1 MKFYETEMDYRR
13 QFQYPPY
20 VFLVLITVTHPNLQ
34 QAATITQ
41 KIVQQVI
48 QYVNRQTT
56 ILGPSPSPIARIK
69 NRYRYQCIIK
79 YKHEPNIGQI
89 IAKVT
94 EPFQKVIQKDKGS
107 IVIDMQPYQLM

>member
-1 MKFYETEMDYRR
+1 MTYRQ

-20 VFLVLITVTHPNLQ
+20 VFLVLITVVHPNLQ

-41 KIVQQVI
+41 QIVQQLI

-56 ILGPSPSPIARIK
+56 ILGPSPSPISRIK

-79 YKHEPNIGQI
+79 YKHEPHISQI
-89 IAKVT
+89 IKQVT
-94 EPFQKVIQKDKGS
+94 DPLQKIVQKERGS